1 MPLIINGES
10 VEDQLVRDEMRVMRP
25 HLQEAMAGT
34 DPLEI
39 EMRLREWAKENVIE
53 RILLR
58 QAARQQPVDDGCVTP
73 PSDEQLT
80 GNLVTKIAASTPPL
94 KPRQA
99 LEFYKKNKSR
109 FEGPEE
115 IRARHIVKNVDEQHD
130 EESALAAI
138 QKVEE
143 ELEGGADFAEV
154 ANLYS
159 DCAGNGGDLGYFP
172 RGEMVPEFEEVL
184 FSMTP
189 GSRSG
194 IFRSPFG
201 FHIALLVDRRP
212 AGLRRFEEVR
222 EEIERE
228 LMRERQQKALE
239 DYLDRLR
246 AAADVREVRA
256 GQA

>member
-1 MPLIINGES
+1 MPLIVNGES
-10 VEDQLVRDEMRVMRP
+10 VDDQLVREEMRVMRP
-25 HLQEAMAGT
+25 HLQDAMAGT

-39 EMRLREWAKENVIE
+39 EIRLREWAKENVIE
-53 RILLR
+53 RVLLR
-58 QAARQQPVDDGCVTP
+58 QAARQQPVDGGCVTP

-80 GNLVTKIAASTPPL
+80 EGLLAKIAATAPPL
-94 KPRQA
+94 KPKQA
-99 LEFYKKNKSR
+99 LDFYKKNKSR
-109 FEGPEE
+109 FEGVEE
-115 IRARHIVKNVDEQHD
+115 VRARHIVKNVDEQHD
-130 EESALAAI
+130 EASALAAI
-138 QKVEE
+138 QKAEE
-143 ELEGGADFAEV
+143 ELAAGADFAEV
-154 ANLYS
+154 ADRYS

-172 RGEMVPEFEEVL
+172 RGEMVPEFEEVI
-184 FSMTP
+184 FGMAP
-189 GSRSG
+189 GARSG

-222 EEIERE
+222 GEIERE
-228 LMRERQQKALE
+228 LMLERQQKALE